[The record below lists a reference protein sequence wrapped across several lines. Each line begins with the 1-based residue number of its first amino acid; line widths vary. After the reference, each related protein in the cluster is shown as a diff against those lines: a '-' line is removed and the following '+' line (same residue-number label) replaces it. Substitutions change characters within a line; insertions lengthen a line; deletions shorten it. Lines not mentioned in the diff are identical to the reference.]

1 MRAGTARLTNGLQLH
16 YVEQGD
22 ADGDAVVLLHGW
34 PDSGFTFS
42 RVLPFMP
49 PRYRVLALDQRGF
62 GESSRPG
69 SGYRIDDFAD
79 DVAAFCDA
87 TSVRRATIVGHSFG
101 TFVARRFAIAHP
113 EYVQRLVL
121 LGSGHSSANPVTR
134 EVQAAIRDLTDPVPI
149 AFAREFQAST
159 AYVPIPEAF
168 FDQIIK
174 ESLKLPAPLWRAA
187 FDGLLA
193 YDDAAK
199 LGGIAAPTLLI
210 WGSRDGLFSRD
221 DQDRLLAAIPH
232 ASLNVYADT
241 GHCPNWERPE
251 RVAADIA
258 AFMHESGPAPVE
270 T

>member
-1 MRAGTARLTNGLQLH
+1 
-16 YVEQGD
+16 
-22 ADGDAVVLLHGW
+22 
-34 PDSGFTFS
+34 
-42 RVLPFMP
+42 
-49 PRYRVLALDQRGF
+49 
-62 GESSRPG
+62 
-69 SGYRIDDFAD
+69 
-79 DVAAFCDA
+79 
-87 TSVRRATIVGHSFG
+87 
-101 TFVARRFAIAHP
+101 
-113 EYVQRLVL
+113 
-121 LGSGHSSANPVTR
+121 
-134 EVQAAIRDLTDPVPI
+134 
-149 AFAREFQAST
+149 
-159 AYVPIPEAF
+159 VPIPEAF